1 HWGSHSISAM
11 GIYGFWS
18 MAAISYL
25 VACVL
30 SAMCFRFRKQLRG
43 F

>member
-1 HWGSHSISAM
+1 SHSISAM

-30 SAMCFRFRKQLRG
+30 SGFCFRFRKQLRG

>member
-1 HWGSHSISAM
+1 
-11 GIYGFWS
+11 YGFWW

-25 VACVL
+25 VACL
-30 SAMCFRFRKQLRG
+30 MSAICFHFRKQLRG